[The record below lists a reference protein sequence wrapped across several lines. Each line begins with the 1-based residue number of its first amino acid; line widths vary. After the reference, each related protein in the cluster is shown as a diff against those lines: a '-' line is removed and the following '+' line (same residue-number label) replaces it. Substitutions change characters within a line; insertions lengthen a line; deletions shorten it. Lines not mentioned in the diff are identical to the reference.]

1 MEKSSGSRDKSCGA
15 KNKEKYSV
23 GDFMTSKIQK
33 HYKDTKKFFDE
44 AALKRDG
51 YYNKKKS
58 VPYKT
63 QQSVRN
69 IVLTLMKGD
78 KENYN
83 KILDAGCGN
92 GEFTISLSQ
101 QLPAS
106 KITGIDYSEDMVK
119 LCEHAKKDINNIE
132 FKVADLLNTPF
143 DDNEFNITMCLNTIH
158 HIQKKDLD
166 NAVEEI
172 ARITKKT
179 AILEIK
185 NRNCLYYPVKKL
197 RGGLLNPGIT
207 VYVTTVKEMER
218 LFGKYGFKL
227 TNITP
232 IFKFKI
238 FSPIIVL
245 KFKRL
250 LEVRK

>member
-1 MEKSSGSRDKSCGA
+1 MMK
-15 KNKEKYSV
+15 
-23 GDFMTSKIQK
+23 TKIQK

-44 AALKRDG
+44 AALKREG

-69 IVLTLMKGD
+69 MILTLMKVD

-92 GEFTISLSQ
+92 GEFSISLSQ
-101 QLPAS
+101 LFPAS
-106 KITGIDYSEDMVK
+106 KITGIDYSEDMIT
-119 LCEHAKKDINNIE
+119 LCEYAKNDNDINNIE

-143 DDNEFNITMCLNTIH
+143 NDNEFDITVCVNTIH
-158 HIQKKDLD
+158 HIHKKDLD
-166 NAVEEI
+166 KAIEEI
-172 ARITKKT
+172 ARITKKVV
-179 AILEIK
+179 ILEIK
-185 NRNCLYYPVKKL
+185 NRNSLYYPVKKL
-197 RGGLLNPGIT
+197 RGRLLDSGII
-207 VYVTTVKEMER
+207 VYATTVKEMGR
-218 LFGKYGFKL
+218 LFEIYSFKL

-232 IFKFKI
+232 IFKFKL

-245 KFKRL
+245 RFDRGDG
-250 LEVRK
+250 

>member
-1 MEKSSGSRDKSCGA
+1 M
-15 KNKEKYSV
+15 KN
-23 GDFMTSKIQK
+23 KIQK

-44 AALKRDG
+44 AALKKRG
-51 YYNKKKS
+51 HYNKKDS

-69 IVLTLMKGD
+69 IVLTLMKVG
-78 KENYN
+78 KENYG

-92 GEFTISLSQ
+92 GEFSISLSQ
-101 QLPAS
+101 QFPAS
-106 KITGIDYSEDMVK
+106 KITGIDYSEDMIK
-119 LCEHAKKDINNIE
+119 LCEHAKEDKRCGSLE
-132 FKVADLLNTPF
+132 FKVANLLNTPF
-143 DDNEFNITMCLNTIH
+143 DDNEFDITVSVNTIH
-158 HIQKKDLD
+158 HIHKKDLD
-166 NAVEEI
+166 RAIEEI

-179 AILEIK
+179 VILEIK
-185 NRNCLYYPVKKL
+185 NRNTPYYPIKKIKS
-197 RGGLLNPGIT
+197 RLLSGIT
-207 VYVTTVKEMER
+207 VYVTTVKEIER

-232 IFKFKI
+232 IFKFAI
-238 FSPIIVL
+238 LSPIIVL